1 MTIANAIEKMIAF
14 YRGDL
19 HDIDHFL
26 KVWSL
31 ARTIGVQ
38 EGLPDT
44 VQLTLE
50 LAAVVLCFPV
60 YALVDMLSWDW
71 LNWGSL
77 SLSDLVTY
85 WQAGGG
91 PVALWIWMGLGETA
105 LILAVR
111 WVVDRVRRRMRQAE
125 FEAVTQPR
133 Q

>member
-1 MTIANAIEKMIAF
+1 MDETFVVFLALYLAPAAAF
-14 YRGDL
+14 AAGWTKPLGPALRRIL
-19 HDIDHFL
+19 L
-26 KVWSL
+26 V
-31 ARTIGVQ
+31 
-38 EGLPDT
+38 
-44 VQLTLE
+44 E

-71 LNWGSL
+71 LSWGGL

-85 WQAGGG
+85 WRAGEG
-91 PVALWIWMGLGETA
+91 PAALWIWMGLGETA

>member
-1 MTIANAIEKMIAF
+1 MDETFVVFLALYLAPAAAF
-14 YRGDL
+14 AAGWTKPLGRALGRIL
-19 HDIDHFL
+19 L
-26 KVWSL
+26 V
-31 ARTIGVQ
+31 
-38 EGLPDT
+38 
-44 VQLTLE
+44 E

-91 PVALWIWMGLGETA
+91 PVALWSWMGLGETA